1 MLIFLPSTILSSAL
15 KKFHTSLPVGETF
28 KQQHQSYSGKS
39 FSWFF
44 SFTLSLLLSFFF
56 SSFFSAWNA
65 SYYCQ
70 ILLQAQFQEA
80 VEFGE
85 LLQWVNGFNSP
96 SIVGIHCILV
106 FSASSNLGGGFLVWR
121 AAVCLWVKWL
131 LFTFCGL
138 SIVIDLF
145 WKTLF

>member
-15 KKFHTSLPVGETF
+15 RNSIRLCPLVRHSNNSINLTAVNHFLG
-28 KQQHQSYSGKS
+28 
-39 FSWFF
+39 FS
-44 SFTLSLLLSFFF
+44 LSLSLSYFL

-138 SIVIDLF
+138 SIVVDLF